1 MDKTVRDWSGRKI
14 VRKRPD
20 PLVRRM
26 GLEPTR
32 LLLRQ
37 DLNLVRLPIPPPSPE
52 VEGLILPEQ
61 GQDVV

>member
-1 MDKTVRDWSGRKI
+1 MDKTVRDWNGRKI

-52 VEGLILPEQ
+52 VER
-61 GQDVV
+61 